1 MFERIKRVLGIIS
14 NMNISTSRNC
24 VVAFIL
30 ALEQADEDK
39 NGIIKVKEMVK
50 LFKTLFLYP
59 VSKDMSDD
67 EIKAY
72 IESFITRR

>member
-14 NMNISTSRNC
+14 NTNISTSRNC
-24 VVAFIL
+24 VIAFIL